1 MLSERNTSGKQCM
14 TPNNESIEFLR
25 TFYQKIIVYGEGF
38 EIVKSIGRQN
48 RQFQTVFI
56 NTARKRIRF
65 VKYFIKRKRK
75 KMLYDVGET
84 SLT

>member
-14 TPNNESIEFLR
+14 IPNNESIEFLR
-25 TFYQKIIVYGEGF
+25 TFHQKIIVYGERF
-38 EIVKSIGRQN
+38 EIVKS
-48 RQFQTVFI
+48 I

-75 KMLYDVGET
+75 KMLYDIGET
-84 SLT
+84 SLI